1 MQIWTSVICLIN
13 RKIGGG
19 IMVVLFIVLNAI
31 DYLEDIL
38 SGFVKEGI
46 GGATILDSQ
55 GMGSTIV
62 NNDLK
67 SVPLFSTLHMLLSE
81 SHPYSK
87 TIFTVLDNERMV
99 EKAVRVVQEAIDE
112 VKDTGVGFM
121 FTVPIGKIYQM
132 KLEK

>member
-1 MQIWTSVICLIN
+1 
-13 RKIGGG
+13 
-19 IMVVLFIVLNAI
+19 MVVLFVVLNAI

-67 SVPLFSTLHMLLSE
+67 SVPLFSALHMLLSE

-99 EKAVRVVQEAIDE
+99 EKAVGVVQEAVDE